1 MLQVLKIF
9 KIDSKLYHLKYVVIA
24 TKVMIIKNINI
35 CKGTING
42 AIAVVTSLIFYDN
55 EIITNIIIKVI
66 NTNESLI
73 WNKQTLQHKYTY
85 EAYYYKT
92 SFPIVLTYVITIH
105 KAQGAK
111 ITSKVLIHV
120 RESFTVG
127 LTYVMLSRLTNHAN
141 LTIRGSLKPLDF
153 ICIDQ
158 C

>member
-73 WNKQTLQHKYTY
+73 
-85 EAYYYKT
+85 
-92 SFPIVLTYVITIH
+92 
-105 KAQGAK
+105 
-111 ITSKVLIHV
+111 
-120 RESFTVG
+120 
-127 LTYVMLSRLTNHAN
+127 
-141 LTIRGSLKPLDF
+141 
-153 ICIDQ
+153 
-158 C
+158 